1 MGQIFNRIKS
11 ISTSYINDKADDLS
25 YIFDEE
31 DDELKR
37 IIDKLDSKA
46 FAKEDVRKSKILSHY
61 EVLGVKQA
69 STKEEVYSAYKTLLK
84 QNHPD
89 KVANL
94 SKEIQEI
101 AKTKTIEINQAFNKI
116 KEERKW

>member
-1 MGQIFNRIKS
+1 MGQIFNRIKN
-11 ISTSYINDKADDLS
+11 ISNSYINDKTNDLS
-25 YIFDEE
+25 YIFEEE

-37 IIDKLDSKA
+37 IIDELDSKA
-46 FAKEDVRKSKILSHY
+46 YAKEDVKKTKTLSHY
-61 EVLGVKQA
+61 EVLGLKLS